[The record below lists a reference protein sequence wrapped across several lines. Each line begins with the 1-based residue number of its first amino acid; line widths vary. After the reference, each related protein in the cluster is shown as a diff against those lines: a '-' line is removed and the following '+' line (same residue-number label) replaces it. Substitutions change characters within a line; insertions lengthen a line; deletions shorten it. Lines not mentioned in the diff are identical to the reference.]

1 LGHAGIKS
9 VLVINATSKP
19 SFSKP
24 GSRNSVPEKKEK
36 TACLFIDKLKFPL
49 IEYGAWFVE

>member
-19 SFSKP
+19 
-24 GSRNSVPEKKEK
+24 GSRNPVPEKKEKK